1 MRVLLVRL
9 LQLFLVLLLVTI
21 FTSYLI
27 DAVPGDVT
35 LTLAPVA
42 TPQQRADLKHEL
54 HLDEP
59 VYQRYGEWVNG
70 LAHGDL
76 GCYYGTSGYT
86 TSGSCPDPVSD
97 RVKDALPISLL
108 LMLAGIPYRL

>member
-35 LTLAPVA
+35 LTPVA
-42 TPQQRADLKHEL
+42 AGGVSSNAIRA
-54 HLDEP
+54 
-59 VYQRYGEWVNG
+59 N
-70 LAHGDL
+70 
-76 GCYYGTSGYT
+76 S
-86 TSGSCPDPVSD
+86 
-97 RVKDALPISLL
+97 
-108 LMLAGIPYRL
+108 